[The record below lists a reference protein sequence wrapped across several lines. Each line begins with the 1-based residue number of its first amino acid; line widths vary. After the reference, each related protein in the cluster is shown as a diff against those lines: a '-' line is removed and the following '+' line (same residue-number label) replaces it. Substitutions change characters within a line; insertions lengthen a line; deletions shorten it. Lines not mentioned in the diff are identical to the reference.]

1 MKSIYY
7 YFIFLLSLCLVSCS
21 EEVID
26 GNAKGTLTG
35 TVRIEKNNEP
45 LKNVKIST
53 TPASTTV
60 FTDENGNFEIK
71 GSLPLGTYSVRAEL
85 KGYVSEYQSITVSE
99 YEQKIHLVFE
109 MITDESLNTPP
120 TIPTLV
126 SPKNLATNLVN
137 NVELEWE
144 CTDDDDDDLLYKVIF
159 TNNRTNNRVEIP
171 NITAKKITMTNLDF
185 GTTYTW
191 QVVASD
197 SINPPVYSEA
207 FQFTVREN
215 PEYRYH
221 FVRKNMGNY
230 SIMATDLKEELIIS
244 QLNEITWRPRKNNTA
259 KKIAYLKTFNGQTH
273 LFTANLDGLQ
283 EQRISQTPINGFKI
297 EHLSFAWNKD
307 GSELIFPSFD
317 KLYKVNAN
325 GTGQTQIYQTLNGHF
340 ISKCAWSNDGSKIAI
355 ITNDINGYQAKIII
369 LDRNGNYID
378 TILENKQ
385 GAIGGLDFDATG
397 SRLVYTHD
405 VSGNQDWQYRQI
417 DARIF
422 IYNFNNNTHTDLSSI
437 SLKPVGTIDI
447 DPIFSPNS
455 AEIFFTS
462 TSNDNISVRNIY
474 KIDLND
480 DDVRTLII
488 NNAEMVDCQ

>member
-1 MKSIYY
+1 RD
-7 YFIFLLSLCLVSCS
+7 FHV
-21 EEVID
+21 
-26 GNAKGTLTG
+26 TG
-35 TVRIEKNNEP
+35 VQTC
-45 LKNVKIST
+45 
-53 TPASTTV
+53 A
-60 FTDENGNFEIK
+60 
-71 GSLPLGTYSVRAEL
+71 LP
-85 KGYVSEYQSITVSE
+85 I
-99 YEQKIHLVFE
+99 
-109 MITDESLNTPP
+109 
-120 TIPTLV
+120 
-126 SPKNLATNLVN
+126 
-137 NVELEWE
+137 
-144 CTDDDDDDLLYKVIF
+144 
-159 TNNRTNNRVEIP
+159 
-171 NITAKKITMTNLDF
+171 
-185 GTTYTW
+185 
-191 QVVASD
+191 
-197 SINPPVYSEA
+197 
-207 FQFTVREN
+207 
-215 PEYRYH
+215 
-221 FVRKNMGNY
+221 
-230 SIMATDLKEELIIS
+230 LKEELIIS

-325 GTGQTQIYQTLNGHF
+325 GTGRTQIYQTLNGHF

-422 IYNFNNNTHTDLSSI
+422 IYNFNNKTHKELSSI
-437 SLKPVGTIDI
+437 SLKPVGNIDI